1 MGSLPIVIISGAF
14 FFQPNQHQACETHL
28 QNFKV
33 LMPGF
38 VRQMLSTDSI
48 SDRQILSTELSLES
62 PPQLPTSYS
71 FPPCACPE
79 VTIHLH
85 CRFRSSCTHS
95 HLSPPTQKQEAEA
108 GAKKPKQAE
117 ECTQRIFKGALLPH
131 SLRSLFLF
139 PPHLPVLHSCTS
151 PATDT
156 ALACTRAA
164 AHITLIP
171 SSFCG
176 SLRCAH
182 IISVAQ
188 VISASIF
195 PSSVKTEQK
204 PKYTHIVPQYNR
216 PTLLTW

>member
-48 SDRQILSTELSLES
+48 SDIQILSTELSLES

-117 ECTQRIFKGALLPH
+117 ECTQRIFKGAVLPH
-131 SLRSLFLF
+131 CSGPFSYSHHICLCCTAAHHQPPTPLSPAPELQHTLHLFLLAFVDHLDVRTLSAWLRSYPLAFS
-139 PPHLPVLHSCTS
+139 PQVLKQNKS
-151 PATDT
+151 PN
-156 ALACTRAA
+156 
-164 AHITLIP
+164 
-171 SSFCG
+171 
-176 SLRCAH
+176 
-182 IISVAQ
+182 
-188 VISASIF
+188 
-195 PSSVKTEQK
+195 
-204 PKYTHIVPQYNR
+204 THI
-216 PTLLTW
+216 